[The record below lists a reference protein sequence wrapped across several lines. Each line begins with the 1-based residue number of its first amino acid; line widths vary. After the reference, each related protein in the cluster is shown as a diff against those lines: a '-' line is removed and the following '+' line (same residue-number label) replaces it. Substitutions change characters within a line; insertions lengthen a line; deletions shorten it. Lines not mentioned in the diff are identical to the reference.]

1 MTWDTFCKHAAS
13 HGWDRRGRGT
23 IMVSSGFQLTP
34 DVHDSIVITCDD
46 LPSYRVSLTYAEC
59 LTWIIRNLPW
69 RS

>member
-1 MTWDTFCKHAAS
+1 
-13 HGWDRRGRGT
+13 
-23 IMVSSGFQLTP
+23 MVSSGFQLTP